1 MVPEHA
7 QLQIFIQANIT
18 SGKKLQICQ
27 EGPHF
32 VSGCFVEVFYGPKS
46 GCLVVLYRSD
56 RIFSK

>member
-18 SGKKLQICQ
+18 SGKKLKICQ

-46 GCLVVLYRSD
+46 GCLIQVGQC
-56 RIFSK
+56 F